1 MNILQQEDVVKGL
14 PDQALMQ
21 QAQMPTGELPQFL
34 VVSEI
39 QRREKMRKSFSEAVP
54 ENSIK
59 DQVLSSGIAA
69 MNPTPDPL
77 MASAM
82 GAQSPS
88 PQLDDERS
96 RLNQVN
102 QMFQGQR
109 EDIPLGI
116 DRDINDPFRDQRIP
130 KERMQEIRAYE
141 QMQQGQ
147 PIDPMMQQQMMSA
160 AGGGMMP
167 YRMQGGRDAPNVFR
181 DVRGEPASNMP
192 YYPRMSKAAPGLT
205 QEQLNAILADGVSE
219 EEAQMLSG
227 LGVNFED
234 IALGQRGTF
243 NPLNIRTG
251 DSNWEGSNEG
261 RTQSG
266 YQGFNNVDDG
276 LRAGAKVLDSYGR
289 KIFNPE
295 NSDLRDDGRTNFE
308 TYGES
313 IDTLAETIGRFAPP
327 SDNNPTESYVNF
339 LSERLGIAPNEQIDL
354 TDPAF
359 RSVLLSQMAE
369 LETDSIYSP
378 QDITERIARANALID
393 SSNESLKT
401 ANTSNAV
408 LEDTARAKEE
418 DVVGG
423 AELIT
428 APSTRGARE
437 VEELLSARNNIND
450 NFETKV
456 DSLLS
461 GLPRYSPASSI
472 DRQYTTS
479 VESIAP
485 NVGEYIRNYTDNVDF
500 NKRRTQGRDPS
511 FVVDSSNLASLPGK
525 SNNNLINEGLGQT
538 MPEDLVSVLQSVP
551 NLTDQDSSNN
561 TRYTNEDF
569 IRANLD
575 SAVQMRQ
582 EPTNPLEM
590 FSKEPTSSFV
600 EMPKYP
606 DIDVQARPN
615 LKPITKPY
623 DGIMKTIASLGSGNN
638 LLSRNSMLA
647 STGYE
652 KPDINAELATID
664 ERIQSAEN
672 VLLLGFGTRSGGSD
686 AAIEAQKK
694 LVSDLKAQ
702 KALMLE
708 QGAVYQEKSNSQP
721 EVFAKTAPVIT
732 SSDDEGDK
740 EGISILDSYKLGDAQ
755 RAKELARNKALANK
769 NKANELRN
777 EYLGLDEIER
787 DPQAAGSGKR
797 SFLGS
802 DPVLGG
808 LALAQLGAGI
818 AQGDLGAGL
827 SGAAK
832 LLSDERTSA
841 LDRKS
846 REEYYK
852 ALTNKA
858 SNSTKLSYDDAFT
871 MAGEFLRKDL
881 LTGMDVTEAQ
891 VHELAIRLMERSA
904 ATPVAGAGVV
914 RKPPVPGGSGGGRSN
929 EEILNEYI
937 K

>member
-1 MNILQQEDVVKGL
+1 MMQQQMQD
-14 PDQALMQ
+14 PMQQQMMQQQMMQDPMQQQMLMQ
-21 QAQMPTGELPQFL
+21 
-34 VVSEI
+34 
-39 QRREKMRKSFSEAVP
+39 
-54 ENSIK
+54 
-59 DQVLSSGIAA
+59 
-69 MNPTPDPL
+69 
-77 MASAM
+77 
-82 GAQSPS
+82 
-88 PQLDDERS
+88 
-96 RLNQVN
+96 
-102 QMFQGQR
+102 
-109 EDIPLGI
+109 
-116 DRDINDPFRDQRIP
+116 
-130 KERMQEIRAYE
+130 
-141 QMQQGQ
+141 
-147 PIDPMMQQQMMSA
+147 DPMMQQQMMA

-167 YRMQGGRDAPNVFR
+167 YRMQEGRDTPFKAGNPE
-181 DVRGEPASNMP
+181 GSMP
-192 YYPRMSKAAPGLT
+192 YYPRMSKAAPSLT

-227 LGVNFED
+227 LGVSFED

-251 DSNWEGSNEG
+251 GSSWEGSNED
-261 RTQSG
+261 RTQAG
-266 YQGFNNVDDG
+266 YQGFKNVDYG
-276 LRAGAKVLDSYGR
+276 LRAGDMVLDNYGR

-295 NSDLRDDGRTNFE
+295 NSDLRGDGKTNFE

-339 LSERLGIAPNEQIDL
+339 LSERLGIAPNEKINL

-369 LETDSIYSP
+369 LETDSVYSP
-378 QDITERIARANALID
+378 QDVTERIARANALIN

-401 ANTSNAV
+401 ANASNAV
-408 LEDTARAKEE
+408 LEDAKKAKEN
-418 DVVGG
+418 DVVEGV
-423 AELIT
+423 ELIT

-437 VEELLSARNNIND
+437 VEELLLAKNNINN
-450 NFETKV
+450 NFETEV

-461 GLPRYSPASSI
+461 GLPGYSPASSR

-485 NVGEYIRNYTDNVDF
+485 NVGEYIRNYKDNVDF
-500 NKRRTQGRDPS
+500 NARRTQGRDPS
-511 FVVDSSNLASLPGK
+511 FDVDSSNLASFPSK

-538 MPEDLVSVLQSVP
+538 MPEDLVNVLQSVP
-551 NLTDQDSSNN
+551 NLTNQDSSNN
-561 TRYTNEDF
+561 TQYTNEDF

-582 EPTNPLEM
+582 EPTNLATM
-590 FSKEPTSSFV
+590 FSKEPNSNFV

-615 LKPITKPY
+615 LKPTTKPY
-623 DGIMKTIASLGSGNN
+623 DGILKTIASLGSENN
-638 LLSRNSMLA
+638 LLGRNSMLA

-664 ERIQSAEN
+664 KRIESAEN
-672 VLLLGFGTRSGGSD
+672 FLSSGFGAGLGGSD
-686 AAIEAQKK
+686 AAIETQKNM
-694 LVSDLKAQ
+694 LSNLKAQ
-702 KALMLE
+702 KALMIE
-708 QGAVYQEKSNSQP
+708 QGAVYQGDANNQP
-721 EVFAKTAPVIT
+721 EAVAKTTPVIT
-732 SSDDEGDK
+732 SSGAKGDEK
-740 EGISILDSYKLGDAQ
+740 RISIQDSYALGDAR
-755 RAKELARNKALANK
+755 RAKKKDLDKK
-769 NKANELRN
+769 NKAIELRN
-777 EYLGLDEIER
+777 EYLGRDEREK

-797 SFLGS
+797 PFLGS

-832 LLSDERTSA
+832 LLSDERTAA

-858 SNSTKLSYDDAFT
+858 SNSTKLAYDDAFKI
-871 MAGEFLRKDL
+871 ASDYLREDL
-881 LTGMDVTEAQ
+881 LTGMDVTVDQ
-891 VHELAIRLMERSA
+891 VHELAIKLIEGNA
-904 ATPVAGAGVV
+904 AIPVAGAEAG
-914 RKPPVPGGSGGGRSN
+914 KPPVPGGSGSGRSD
-929 EEILNEYI
+929 EEILNQYGI